1 MFCSKC
7 GKTLAFDAQQCPFC
21 EHPVGASRFEGSP
34 YTSAQAH
41 ILPGSSEQAPVTQA
55 YTRTNYTSKG
65 EAPVE
70 GDVDT
75 RTTYRPVFEGGSAPE
90 DIRKDMRE
98 EMYGSEE
105 PEAEEPAEQQPAVAM
120 EDLSEETRQTIEAM
134 DKQLKMD
141 DTVDL
146 SKFRARPI
154 KSAGQTGISSDVSEF
169 IQKLESDQQRR
180 PARRGRIVR
189 EAYDEYE
196 DTAAS
201 EAPVSDDEQP
211 DVFDDIDDEEFDELR
226 HSSFGVK
233 QVLKVAIALVVA
245 AALFVGGV
253 MWFRYIRGN
262 QSSSP
267 IEMVREELYDGGVA
281 LVKAHAETTY
291 AEEMLQAFTAED
303 GGLAALTMKLQE
315 SANTINALL
324 PEEATENEQLFVK
337 ALQKIESNIA
347 NCIMSDALAVSTN
360 DTAAIAESD
369 ERWQVV
375 SNSIAMLEAS
385 KQAAELT
392 AIVNGEEVAI
402 PEAEATPSPT
412 PAVNYNTLSKG
423 AKSDEVLDM
432 QNRLFELGFFLD
444 DRDGAFGSKTQTA
457 VKMFQQAAGLPISG
471 IADGATLAALYSDEA
486 PRTEYAQPTPTPAP
500 AAAPEP
506 TADPAAE
513 AAANAGEGGEAA
525 PVE

>member
-21 EHPVGASRFEGSP
+21 SHPVGESRFEGSP

-41 ILPGSSEQAPVTQA
+41 ILPDAGAQAPVTQA

-65 EAPVE
+65 DAPVE

-75 RTTYRPVFEGGSAPE
+75 RTTYRPVFEGTSAPE
-90 DIRKDMRE
+90 EIRKDMRE
-98 EMYGSEE
+98 ELYGTD
-105 PEAEEPAEQQPAVAM
+105 EPAAEDVPEQPAVSR
-120 EDLSEETRQTIEAM
+120 EELSEEARSTIEAM
-134 DKQLKMD
+134 DKQLQMEGS
-141 DTVDL
+141 VDL
-146 SKFRARPI
+146 SKFRAREI
-154 KSAGQTGISSDVSEF
+154 KSTGQTGISSNVSEF
-169 IQKLESDQQRR
+169 IQKLEADQARR
-180 PARRGRIVR
+180 PARRGRVMR
-189 EAYDEYE
+189 ETYDEYTDQTAV
-196 DTAAS
+196 DT
-201 EAPVSDDEQP
+201 PITDGEQA
-211 DVFDDIDDEEFDELR
+211 DVFDDIDEDEFDELR

-267 IEMVREELYDGGVA
+267 IEMVREELYDGGIA
-281 LVKAHAETTY
+281 LIKSHAETAY
-291 AEEMLQAFTAED
+291 AEEMLQAFAAED
-303 GGLAALTMKLQE
+303 GGLAALTVKLQE
-315 SANTINALL
+315 SSNAVNALL
-324 PEEATENEQLFVK
+324 PEEATENEQLFVS

-360 DTAAIAESD
+360 DTEAIAQSD
-369 ERWQVV
+369 ERWTVV
-375 SNSIAMLEAS
+375 SNSITMLEAS
-385 KQAAELT
+385 RQAAELT
-392 AIVNGEEVAI
+392 AIVNGEEVAVV
-402 PEAEATPSPT
+402 EAEATPSPT

-432 QNRLFELGFFLD
+432 QNRLYQLGFFLD
-444 DRDGAFGSKTQTA
+444 DRDGAFGSKTQTS

-471 IADGATLAALYSDEA
+471 IADSATLNALYSDDA

-500 AAAPEP
+500 TATPEPAPE
-506 TADPAAE
+506 APA
-513 AAANAGEGGEAA
+513 EGGEAA